1 MPQIKRSQTTRF
13 LSISIGLV
21 YLWFGGLKYFSGFS
35 PAEQLAQDTI
45 AVLTFDLIPP
55 NYSILLLALWES
67 LVGISLLI
75 KSSRTTLQLALLHI
89 LLTFTPVFFFP
100 ERCFVEL
107 PFKFTLLGQYIFKNI
122 IILATLLQLYR
133 LSKKNSYGYQ
143 SMER

>member
-55 NYSILLLALWES
+55 NYSILLLALW
-67 LVGISLLI
+67 
-75 KSSRTTLQLALLHI
+75 
-89 LLTFTPVFFFP
+89 
-100 ERCFVEL
+100 
-107 PFKFTLLGQYIFKNI
+107 
-122 IILATLLQLYR
+122 
-133 LSKKNSYGYQ
+133 
-143 SMER
+143 